1 MTINQQR
8 ISACR
13 VCGHGGFVP
22 VILLPGMPFTDEFV
36 AKDRIGAEF
45 LADIEIVACEACASV
60 QNIHDTAMSDY
71 YRDYTYSVQSS
82 GFARGFMKA
91 LALAV
96 KQRFLSRIIHPVV
109 LEIGSG
115 TGEQL
120 QEFQRLGCRV
130 VGVEPSLKLA
140 DHANAQGIKTIQGFF
155 DGSEGGRAALGEASF
170 DAIVTSY
177 TFDHLPNPGEVLRDM
192 HAMLSTSGV
201 LVIEVHD
208 LDLICRRDEFCLF
221 EHEHYTYLNAR
232 TMASLLQRHGFA
244 VETFT
249 LLDESV
255 KRGNSLL
262 VVARKCP
269 VAAGEDA
276 AVNVSEELASLA
288 ALGKS
293 VAEAIARLDDW
304 LTLHQGK
311 RIVAYGA
318 GGRGVMTIAALENH
332 ATLSAMVDKN
342 PKGPGL
348 FSPKSHLEVF
358 GIDHLGDRRADLV
371 LVFSYGYFSEI
382 VAEVRGRFGYQAGQF
397 VSILDVLGGIAQ
409 LQGLD

>member
-1 MTINQQR
+1 MIR
-8 ISACR
+8 
-13 VCGHGGFVP
+13 
-22 VILLPGMPFTDEFV
+22 LPRMPFTDEFV
-36 AKDRIGAEF
+36 AKERIGTEF
-45 LADIEIVACEACASV
+45 LADIEIVACEACASA
-60 QNIHDTAMSDY
+60 QNIHDTEMSDY

-82 GFARGFMKA
+82 GFARGFMRA

-96 KQRFLSRIIHPVV
+96 KQRFLSHIAHPVV

-120 QEFQRLGCRV
+120 QAFQSLGCRV

-140 DHANAQGIKTIQGFF
+140 DHANAQGIKTIPGFF
-155 DGSEGGRAALGEASF
+155 DGSACGRAALGEASF

-177 TFDHLPNPGEVLRDM
+177 TFDHLPNPGEVLQGM
-192 HAMLSTSGV
+192 AAMLSASGV

-208 LDLICRRDEFCLF
+208 LDLICRRGEYCLF
-221 EHEHYTYLNAR
+221 EHEHYTYLNQR
-232 TMASLLQRHGFA
+232 TMASLLHRHGFA

-249 LLDESV
+249 LLDESLR
-255 KRGNSLL
+255 RGNSLL

-276 AVNVSEELASLA
+276 AVNVSQELASLG
-288 ALGKS
+288 ALGRS
-293 VAEAIARLDDW
+293 VAEGIARLDKW

-318 GGRGVMTIAALENH
+318 GGRGVMTIAALENR
-332 ATLSAMVDKN
+332 TILSAMVDKN
-342 PKGPGL
+342 PKGSGL
-348 FSPKSHLEVF
+348 YSPKSHLEVF
-358 GIDHLGDRRADLV
+358 GIDELGRRRADLV

-382 VAEVRGRFGYQAGQF
+382 VAEVQERFGYQPEQC
-397 VSILDVLGGIAQ
+397 VSMLDVLGGTVA
-409 LQGLD
+409 

>member
-1 MTINQQR
+1 MTISQQR

-22 VILLPGMPFTDEFV
+22 VILLPGMPFTDQFV
-36 AKDRIGAEF
+36 PKERIGTEF
-45 LADIEIVACEACASV
+45 LADIEIVACKACASV
-60 QNIHDTAMSDY
+60 QNIHDTDMSDY
-71 YRDYTYSVQSS
+71 YRAYTYSVQSS

-96 KQRFLSRIIHPVV
+96 KQRFLSHIAHPVV

-120 QEFQRLGCRV
+120 QDFRRLGCRV
-130 VGVEPSLKLA
+130 VGVEPSRKLA
-140 DHANAQGIKTIQGFF
+140 EHANAQGIKTIEGFF
-155 DGSEGGRAALGEASF
+155 DGSVCGRAALGEESF

-177 TFDHLPNPGEVLRDM
+177 TFDHLPNPGAVLRGM

-208 LDLICRRDEFCLF
+208 LDLICRRDEYCLF
-221 EHEHYTYLNAR
+221 EHEHYTYLNEG
-232 TMASLLQRHGFA
+232 TMTSLLRRYGFA

-262 VVARKCP
+262 VVARKCS
-269 VAAGEDA
+269 VAAGENA
-276 AVNVSEELASLA
+276 AVNVSEELA
-288 ALGKS
+288 ALGSLGRS
-293 VAEAIARLDDW
+293 VAEGIARLDEW

-332 ATLSAMVDKN
+332 AILSAMVDKN
-342 PKGPGL
+342 PKGAGL
-348 FSPKSHLEVF
+348 CSPKSHLEVF
-358 GIDHLGDRRADLV
+358 GIDELGRQRADLV
-371 LVFSYGYFSEI
+371 LVFSYGYFPEI
-382 VAEVRGRFGYQAGQF
+382 VAEVQERFGYQAGEC
-397 VSILDVLGGIAQ
+397 VSMLDVLSGTVE
-409 LQGLD
+409 